1 MSNSTYIFRRGR
13 RAGVALVLA
22 CSLVITGCGGSS
34 GKPTAADST
43 RPGSSSSGPTPAP
56 APPEACSEG
65 AQAFWLPGPD
75 GSKLEANSIGS
86 GPDAVVFLHE
96 IGRRGMCGFDTYAQ
110 WLTTA
115 YHVRAVLV
123 NRCSYGVT
131 TCRVAPRE
139 DEGIIA
145 QTKPAVDWAR
155 AHGAKRV
162 TLIGAS
168 GGGGDALQA
177 AGAIP
182 GIAAVVD
189 LSGVVNDTGA
199 DDAASA
205 RRLRVPIL
213 FAAAPGDPYC
223 SLDDMRAL
231 YRLVP
236 SRPKRLVVVG
246 GEPGTHGWDLMTDA
260 NDKPTPLGRQVASWV
275 RGQLD

>member
-1 MSNSTYIFRRGR
+1 MSSSTYAFRSR
-13 RAGVALVLA
+13 RCLLVAGLASCALLM
-22 CSLVITGCGGSS
+22 TGCSS
-34 GKPTAADST
+34 PGEDAATTQAAPT
-43 RPGSSSSGPTPAP
+43 RPAASPTPTP
-56 APPEACSEG
+56 TPTPCSKA

-75 GSKLEANSIGS
+75 GSLLEANSIGS
-86 GPDAVVFLHE
+86 GPDAVVFLHQ
-96 IGRRGMCGFDTYAQ
+96 IGQAGMCGFDTYAR
-110 WLTTA
+110 WLSTK

-123 NRCSYGVT
+123 NRCSYGAT
-131 TCRVAPRE
+131 TCGVAAPE

-162 TLIGAS
+162 TLVGAS

-177 AGAIP
+177 AGVIR

-199 DDAASA
+199 DNAANA

-213 FAAAPGDPYC
+213 FAVAPNDRSC
-223 SLDDMRAL
+223 SIEDMRAL

-236 SRPKRLVVVG
+236 SQPKRLIIVG
-246 GEPGTHGWDLMTDA
+246 DQSGPHGWDLVADA
-260 NDKPTPLGRQVASWV
+260 SGSPSALGLRVASWI
-275 RGQLD
+275 RGQLA